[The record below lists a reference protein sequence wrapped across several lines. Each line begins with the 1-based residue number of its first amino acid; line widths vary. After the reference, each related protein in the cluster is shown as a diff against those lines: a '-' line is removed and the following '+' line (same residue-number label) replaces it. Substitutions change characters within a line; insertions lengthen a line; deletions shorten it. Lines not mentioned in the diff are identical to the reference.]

1 MNPVRYSS
9 EDPMR
14 DSSDQPIV
22 IALDIGSSG
31 IKAIAFDLQAHAV
44 PGLLARAPFALEVT
58 HDGGSEINLPRLEQ
72 AVCKVMDE
80 LHAKLG
86 RCEVLAVALTG
97 FAPSLVALDAE
108 ARAIAPALSYA
119 DTRSFD
125 FASALNNQNLHDQNL
140 TDRTGHPAHPSL
152 WSAQIPWWMAQHPE
166 IDVRHW
172 LTVPDYILSRWFGL
186 EHLKTTYSLAAW
198 TGMLDRHNL
207 EWDRQSLERLKLETS
222 KFLPLADHDAA
233 QIGLPEPWRSRWPR
247 FGQVPFFPAI
257 GDGAAANIGSGAIG
271 PKSIALTV
279 GTTAAVRVALISPL
293 AKAAPTIPAGLWAY
307 RITRDCALI
316 GGALTEGGNLFAW
329 AQKTLRLETGITG
342 DLESQLAAQTARFGP
357 DAHGLTLIP
366 SFAGERSPGYR
377 PKARGTIHGLSLAS
391 TPLEMLSAALEGIT
405 YRLADLI
412 ARLEPILEPAPQVIL
427 SGNAILSSAFWS
439 QMLADALGNV
449 PVTPC
454 DEPEATARG
463 AAILAL
469 VALGLGDLESF
480 PARLG
485 TRLEVNSERY
495 ERYQKGLERQRELIR
510 NLTDRS

>member
-1 MNPVRYSS
+1 MRYSS
-9 EDPMR
+9 GQA
-14 DSSDQPIV
+14 SV

-72 AVCKVMDE
+72 SVCDVMDE

-86 RCEVLAVALTG
+86 RHEVLAVALTG

-125 FASALNNQNLHDQNL
+125 FALAHNDPALNDPNL

-152 WSAQIPWWMAQHPE
+152 WSAQIPWWLARHPE

-186 EHLKTTYSLAAW
+186 EQLRTTYSLAAW

-207 EWDRQSLERLKLETS
+207 EWDRPSLERLKLEAS
-222 KFLPLADHDAA
+222 NFLPLADHDVA

-247 FGQVPFFPAI
+247 FGQVPFFPAV

-271 PKSIALTV
+271 SKTIAVTV
-279 GTTAAVRVALISPL
+279 GTTAAVRAALISQPVNPL
-293 AKAAPTIPAGLWAY
+293 ASPLAEAAPTIPDGLWAY
-307 RITRDCALI
+307 RVTEKCALI

-329 AQKTLRLETGITG
+329 AQNTLRLETNV
-342 DLESQLAAQTARFGP
+342 DLESQLVAHTDRFGP

-391 TPLEMLSAALEGIT
+391 TPFEMLSAALEGIS
-405 YRLADLI
+405 YRLLDLI
-412 ARLEPILEPAPQVIL
+412 ARLEPILEPVPQVIL

-439 QMLADALGNV
+439 QMLADALGDV
-449 PVTPC
+449 PVRPC

-485 TRLEVNSERY
+485 TRLEANPERY

-510 NLTDRS
+510 NLTNRS